1 MGYVLLLFAVLF
13 NSVANL
19 LFKHAS
25 GLQEWTLHKTG
36 LFLLALALGLVNTL
50 FYIKSLEKLDLG
62 LAYPLLSAGSIV
74 LIAGLS
80 VFVFRESLSLQ
91 KLLALGTICIGML
104 MLWRA

>member
-25 GLQEWTLHKTG
+25 ALPEWTFQKAG
-36 LFLLALALGLVNTL
+36 IFLLALALGLVNTL
-50 FYIKSLEKLDLG
+50 LYIKSLEKLDLG
-62 LAYPLLSAGSIV
+62 LAYPLLSAGSII

-80 VFVFRESLSLQ
+80 VLVFKESLSLQ
-91 KLLALGTICIGML
+91 KLLALGTICVGML

>member
-1 MGYVLLLFAVLF
+1 MGYLLLLVAALF
-13 NSVANL
+13 NTAANL

-25 GLQEWTLHKTG
+25 SLPAWTLQKSG
-36 LFLLALALGLVNTL
+36 LFLLALALGLANTI

-74 LIAGLS
+74 LIGLLS
-80 VFVFRESLSLQ
+80 VYFFKESLSLQ
-91 KLLALGTICIGML
+91 KILALSTICAGMV